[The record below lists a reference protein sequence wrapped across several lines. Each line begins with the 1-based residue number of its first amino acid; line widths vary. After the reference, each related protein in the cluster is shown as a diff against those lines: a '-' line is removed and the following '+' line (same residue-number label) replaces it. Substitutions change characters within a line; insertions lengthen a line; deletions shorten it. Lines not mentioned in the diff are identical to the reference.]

1 MALQPAYQ
9 SISSLSNSNGELKK
23 PCDTSSLYLLLDI
36 FTNTEVKTKI
46 DENKCGDVWDFAKKL
61 QIVNSDLDSLRAI
74 YSSLKID
81 CNSKTGYKYT
91 NSTPLLTLFQ
101 DLMEYVSPQ
110 MRTRINGC
118 KQFHDQLELLR
129 LQFVDSRSHK
139 NIIVS
144 KHVLL
149 KKADRVEKLL
159 GIFKDADLTA
169 LVNREHLYGNKNAI
183 LWNHAKF
190 HYSNAFTS
198 GPVLNDDVVSLIKQ
212 FIPTETRMSHLRLRY
227 TDKWLTEGLMK
238 KTKKQLKLII
248 TYINTQ
254 YFLTR
259 TLDWRNAITLSG
271 NKGEQVLK
279 IVNEF
284 SKIDTISRGGSF
296 TRKVSGKN
304 VSTFSM
310 MKDVLPEYKKAT
322 FNLFLLLVSI
332 VKNPSKKKKVV
343 TI

>member
-1 MALQPAYQ
+1 
-9 SISSLSNSNGELKK
+9 
-23 PCDTSSLYLLLDI
+23 
-36 FTNTEVKTKI
+36 
-46 DENKCGDVWDFAKKL
+46 
-61 QIVNSDLDSLRAI
+61 
-74 YSSLKID
+74 
-81 CNSKTGYKYT
+81 
-91 NSTPLLTLFQ
+91 
-101 DLMEYVSPQ
+101 
-110 MRTRINGC
+110 
-118 KQFHDQLELLR
+118 
-129 LQFVDSRSHK
+129 
-139 NIIVS
+139 
-144 KHVLL
+144 
-149 KKADRVEKLL
+149 
-159 GIFKDADLTA
+159 
-169 LVNREHLYGNKNAI
+169 
-183 LWNHAKF
+183 
-190 HYSNAFTS
+190 
-198 GPVLNDDVVSLIKQ
+198 
-212 FIPTETRMSHLRLRY
+212 MSHLRLRY